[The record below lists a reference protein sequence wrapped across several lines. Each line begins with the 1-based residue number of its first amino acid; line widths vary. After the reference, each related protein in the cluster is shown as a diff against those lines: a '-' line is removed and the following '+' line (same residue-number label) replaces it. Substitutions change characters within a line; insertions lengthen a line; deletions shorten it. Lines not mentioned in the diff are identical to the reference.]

1 LSAQAE
7 NFVIPFAPEIRRSSH
22 ERTTRIAVKSKDGGL
37 LFIASADVLAVVAQ
51 GNYVSLQ
58 RESGSHHMRES
69 ISAMADKL
77 KPFGFIRIHRSV
89 LVNKAWVE
97 EIRPYTPGQY
107 LLRLRNGKEFTVA
120 RTYKQNLKLL
130 AEIWFGNNTFQ
141 GL

>member
-1 LSAQAE
+1 
-7 NFVIPFAPEIRRSSH
+7 VIPFAPEIRRPSH

-107 LLRLRNGKEFTVA
+107 LLRLRNGREFTVA